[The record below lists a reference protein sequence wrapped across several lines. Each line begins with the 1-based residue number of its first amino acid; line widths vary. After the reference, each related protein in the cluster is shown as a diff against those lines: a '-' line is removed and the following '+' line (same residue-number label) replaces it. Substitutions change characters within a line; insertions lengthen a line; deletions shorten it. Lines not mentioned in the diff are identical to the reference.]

1 MEIWLKSDS
10 ESLQIP
16 VLPSEF
22 EVEVA
27 GEYDNKRIVKGKK
40 VDVFNGE
47 DLETATLESFFPAD
61 PNVPYASC
69 NGILDPYSY
78 VDTIKKWVKEG
89 TVLRYIVTD
98 TNINMSCRIK
108 SFSFR
113 EQDGTGD
120 VYYSISIQEHNEVKF
135 TKVKK
140 QTEKKPSTANK
151 GNRPSKPASTNKQV
165 RYYTVKKGDCLWN
178 ISKKYYGKGSD
189 YNKIFNANKDKIKN
203 PSLIYPGQKFVI
215 P

>member
-69 NGILDPYSY
+69 NGILDPYNY
-78 VDTIKKWVKEG
+78 VDTIKRWVKEG
-89 TVLRYIVTD
+89 TVLRYIITD
-98 TNINMSCRIK
+98 TNINMNCRIK

-140 QTEKKPSTANK
+140 QAEKKPSTANK
-151 GNRPSKPASTNKQV
+151 GNRPSKPVSTNKQV